1 MQGDENGITVY
12 WIGRAVHHT
21 SKWMLFERKCTVHLF
36 CIDGVV
42 GGRTALSTVVGYFL
56 GQIVAREKEGIVMND
71 LPPAGFYFGNSC
83 NCRQIGV
90 PLSGC
95 PGYQTR

>member
-1 MQGDENGITVY
+1 MVCTFRALGALLEVY
-12 WIGRAVHHT
+12 RAYI
-21 SKWMLFERKCTVHLF
+21 

-56 GQIVAREKEGIVMND
+56 GQIVAREQEGIVLND
-71 LPPAGFYFGNSC
+71 LPLAGFYFGNSC

-95 PGYQTR
+95 PDYQTR